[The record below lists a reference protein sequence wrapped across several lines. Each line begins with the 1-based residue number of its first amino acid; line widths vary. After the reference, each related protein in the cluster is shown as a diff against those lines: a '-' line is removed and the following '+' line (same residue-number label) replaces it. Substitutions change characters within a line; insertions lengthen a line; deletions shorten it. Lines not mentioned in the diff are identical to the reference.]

1 MAHRFRTFMTNNT
14 TSNADID
21 RRNKQVRA
29 FKAAKEQAENLSIA
43 TEANAI
49 AREKAEQRRN
59 RDMVPIITQKL
70 TKEYY
75 EIMPEL
81 ILREYFTNLVSKSLI
96 WDAEAISENMAGI
109 RYMSHKYI
117 SQVGG
122 LRAVKEAAIDNK
134 SEYLMSVYNVCMEA
148 GKKLAKKKSEK
159 LKKEITPDN
168 ALGQKID
175 FTIDTDTD
183 KDINKRIDDLD
194 TDELSDLVKTK
205 VLQVVKDENESQKKD
220 DDFVQDLKASVDT
233 LSGNIDGSTVKGTDL
248 NGDSGNDDNADY
260 GSQDSASASAPA
272 ASADASGN
280 TAGEGTNES
289 FSKFARGGHL
299 DIQRSLFRSMMSRSY
314 TAAARLKMVKEN
326 SGAQLTTLN
335 NNEENDDPVE
345 KNLRDQPNSLNI
357 YDIYLNDGGEDLSYI
372 DYVKNSDEIAIAGD
386 DASIDNEEVLAEAL
400 GMYTIL
406 ECASTIK
413 LISPTRMEIKKVIA
427 ANYKK

>member
-1 MAHRFRTFMTNNT
+1 
-14 TSNADID
+14 
-21 RRNKQVRA
+21 
-29 FKAAKEQAENLSIA
+29 
-43 TEANAI
+43 
-49 AREKAEQRRN
+49 
-59 RDMVPIITQKL
+59 MVPIITQKL

-122 LRAVKEAAIDNK
+122 LRAVKEAAIANK

-345 KNLRDQPNSLNI
+345 KTLRDQPNSLNI